1 MNNRLYIYIDENVWY
16 LLNVIKT
23 NLKIIMCI
31 KLNSKDSLEDKD
43 RGVLL
48 SVTILFSPER

>member
-1 MNNRLYIYIDENVWY
+1 MWY